1 MGKYINIMAK
11 VSPECAERIERVR
24 VLGGFSSKYEVV
36 QAAVAL
42 MLQYADPGKK
52 DSPDAD
58 EVARQLQELFGPIE
72 QVRHSM
78 AQVKPNGG
86 RRIHPS
92 EIVAFYG
99 KEALMLQV
107 TDSHGSSRTTSNRR
121 DILEQVLTRTLPSSS
136 MQRLKAIRRDGHYPT
151 LMAALLAIIG
161 GEVEV
166 GDDVADLFK
175 DLADADPRQVRLGL
189 ENKPARAKNKK
200 RFD

>member
-1 MGKYINIMAK
+1 MGKYVNIMAK

-42 MLQYADPGKK
+42 MLQYADPGREG
-52 DSPDAD
+52 DLEAD

-121 DILEQVLTRTLPSSS
+121 DILEQVLTKTLPSAALS
-136 MQRLKAIRRDGHYPT
+136 RLKAIRKDGHYPT
-151 LMAALLAIIG
+151 MMAALLAIIG

-166 GDDVADLFK
+166 GNDVEEMFDV
-175 DLADADPRQVRLGL
+175 LADSDPRSVKLGL